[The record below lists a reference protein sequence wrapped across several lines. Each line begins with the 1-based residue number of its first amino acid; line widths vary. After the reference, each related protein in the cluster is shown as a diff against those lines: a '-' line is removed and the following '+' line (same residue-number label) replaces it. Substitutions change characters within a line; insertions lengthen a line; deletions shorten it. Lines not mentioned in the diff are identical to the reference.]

1 MIFILYKGLNALIQ
15 NKITGEIWSKT
26 EVKKAV
32 SVKYLMGKP
41 GYSGPDNAI
50 FRFTTNLI
58 AKFSKKTRLKLLL
71 IEDEQSLCDTILN
84 YFTEEGSICEV
95 CGNLKTAL
103 EKIAVYDYDCI
114 LLDIGLP
121 DGDGFAVL
129 EYLKAAGKN
138 ECILIISA
146 RNSLDDKIKGLNI
159 GADDYITKPFHL
171 AELKA
176 RVMAIFRRKAF
187 GSSSMLNYNEISV
200 DLLGRNVSVN
210 DKVMIPTR
218 KEYDLLLYFM
228 ANKGKVI
235 SKNAIAEHLWGDEM
249 DMLDSFDFIYTHIK
263 NLRKKMME
271 LSGKDFF
278 ATIYGVGYK
287 FI

>member
-1 MIFILYKGLNALIQ
+1 
-15 NKITGEIWSKT
+15 
-26 EVKKAV
+26 
-32 SVKYLMGKP
+32 
-41 GYSGPDNAI
+41 
-50 FRFTTNLI
+50 
-58 AKFSKKTRLKLLL
+58 LKLL
-71 IEDEQSLCDTILN
+71 IVEDELSLRDTIEK

-95 CGNLKTAL
+95 CGDLKAAIG
-103 EKIAVYDYDCI
+103 KIAVYEYDCI

-121 DGDGFAVL
+121 DGDGFALL
-129 EYLKAAGKN
+129 EHLRSSGKN
-138 ECILIISA
+138 ECVLIISA
-146 RNSLDDKIKGLNI
+146 RNSLDDKIKGLNL

-176 RVMAIFRRKAF
+176 RLLAIVRRKAF
-187 GSSSMLNYNEISV
+187 GSNSILTYNEISI
-200 DLLGRNVSVN
+200 DLLGRSVTVN
-210 DKVMIPTR
+210 DKAMVLTK
-218 KEYDLLLYFM
+218 KEYDMLLYFI

-263 NLRKKMME
+263 NLRKKLME

-278 ATIYGVGYK
+278 ATIYGIGYK

>member
-1 MIFILYKGLNALIQ
+1 
-15 NKITGEIWSKT
+15 E
-26 EVKKAV
+26 
-32 SVKYLMGKP
+32 
-41 GYSGPDNAI
+41 
-50 FRFTTNLI
+50 
-58 AKFSKKTRLKLLL
+58 
-71 IEDEQSLCDTILN
+71 
-84 YFTEEGSICEV
+84 
-95 CGNLKTAL
+95 
-103 EKIAVYDYDCI
+103 YDCI

-129 EYLKAAGKN
+129 EYLRSSGKN
-138 ECILIISA
+138 ECVLIISA

-176 RVMAIFRRKAF
+176 RLMAIVRRKTF
-187 GSSSMLNYNEISV
+187 GSNSILTYNEINI
-200 DLLGRNVSVN
+200 DLPGRNVTVN
-210 DKVMIPTR
+210 DKVMVLTK
-218 KEYDLLLYFM
+218 KEYDMLLYFI

-263 NLRKKMME
+263 NLRKKLME

-278 ATIYGVGYK
+278 ATIYGIGYK
-287 FI
+287 FV

>member
-1 MIFILYKGLNALIQ
+1 M
-15 NKITGEIWSKT
+15 
-26 EVKKAV
+26 
-32 SVKYLMGKP
+32 
-41 GYSGPDNAI
+41 
-50 FRFTTNLI
+50 
-58 AKFSKKTRLKLLL
+58 KLL
-71 IEDEQSLCDTILN
+71 IVEDEQTLRDTIEK

-95 CGNLKTAL
+95 AENLKTAL
-103 EKIAVYDYDCI
+103 KKIAVYEYDCI

-121 DGDGFAVL
+121 DGDGFAIL
-129 EYLKAAGKN
+129 EYLRASGKN
-138 ECILIISA
+138 ECVLIISA

-176 RVMAIFRRKAF
+176 RLMAIVRRKTF
-187 GSSSMLNYNEISV
+187 GSNNILTYNEISI
-200 DLLGRNVSVN
+200 DLLGRNVMVN
-210 DKVMIPTR
+210 DKVTVLTK
-218 KEYDLLLYFM
+218 KEYDMLLYFI

-263 NLRKKMME
+263 NLRKKLME

-278 ATIYGVGYK
+278 ATIYGIGYK
-287 FI
+287 FV

>member
-1 MIFILYKGLNALIQ
+1 
-15 NKITGEIWSKT
+15 
-26 EVKKAV
+26 
-32 SVKYLMGKP
+32 
-41 GYSGPDNAI
+41 
-50 FRFTTNLI
+50 
-58 AKFSKKTRLKLLL
+58 LKLLL
-71 IEDEQSLCDTILN
+71 IEDDKNLRETIEK
-84 YFTEEGSICEV
+84 YFTDEGSICEV
-95 CGNLKTAL
+95 CGDLKTAL
-103 EKIAVYDYDCI
+103 RKIAVYDYDCI

-121 DGDGFAVL
+121 DGNGFAVL
-129 EYLKAAGKN
+129 EYLKTTGKN
-138 ECILIISA
+138 ECVLIISA

-176 RVMAIFRRKAF
+176 RLMAVFRRKNF
-187 GSSSMLNYNEISV
+187 GTANVLNYNGISI

-210 DKVMIPTR
+210 DNLMTLTK
-218 KEYDLLLYFM
+218 KEYDMLLYFI
-228 ANKGKVI
+228 ANKGRVI

-249 DMLDSFDFIYTHIK
+249 DMIDSFDFIYTHIK
-263 NLRKKMME
+263 NLRKKLME

>member
-1 MIFILYKGLNALIQ
+1 
-15 NKITGEIWSKT
+15 
-26 EVKKAV
+26 
-32 SVKYLMGKP
+32 
-41 GYSGPDNAI
+41 
-50 FRFTTNLI
+50 
-58 AKFSKKTRLKLLL
+58 LKLL
-71 IEDEQSLCDTILN
+71 IVEDEQSLRETMEK

-95 CGNLKTAL
+95 CGDLKTAL
-103 EKIAVYDYDCI
+103 QKIAVYEYDCI

-121 DGDGFAVL
+121 DGSGFAIL
-129 EYLKAAGKN
+129 DYLKTSGKN
-138 ECILIISA
+138 ECVLIISA

-176 RVMAIFRRKAF
+176 RLLAIFRRKTF
-187 GSSSMLNYNEISV
+187 GSNSLLNYNEISI
-200 DLLGRNVSVN
+200 DLLGRNVNVN
-210 DKVMIPTR
+210 NKEMTLTK
-218 KEYDLLLYFM
+218 KEYDMLLYFI

-235 SKNAIAEHLWGDEM
+235 SKIAIAEHLWGDEM

-263 NLRKKMME
+263 NLRKKLMD

-278 ATIYGVGYK
+278 ASVYGVGYK